1 MGKSTLFNKLVGSR
15 RAIVGNEPG
24 ITRDR
29 LYGETEWRGHRMRV
43 VDTGGILPE
52 DNDHIPSEV
61 FRQAK
66 TALDDAD
73 AVIMLVDGRS
83 ELTAPDLERRQ
94 LPAEPSPFP
103 GAEST
108 VPGFELLGLI
118 GKGGMGVVYQ
128 ARQVSLNRLVALG
141 NPEVVSHLRRAW
153 PWYR

>member
-52 DNDHIPSEV
+52 DKDHIPSEV

-83 ELTAPDLERRQ
+83 ELTAPDIELARLLIRAGKPLFLAVNKSTAISRWHSLKNSIGWESGGCF
-94 LPAEPSPFP
+94 PSPP
-103 GAEST
+103 SMA
-108 VPGFELLGLI
+108 
-118 GKGGMGVVYQ
+118 
-128 ARQVSLNRLVALG
+128 
-141 NPEVVSHLRRAW
+141 VVSMTCSTQF
-153 PWYR
+153 